1 MDAELSENPDLAWE
15 LDDFNHRQ
23 RAMDFVRQFESTMC
37 VYSSTV
43 EQIYTSYNMFFPQD
57 WDSKLVI
64 IPDPAVFHDTFFHIT
79 PNAVGATG
87 LYIIPGELIEKKGL
101 YLANIDEDRS
111 LGKRQI
117 PFESALRAIIK
128 NRPADDPFLPVLA
141 KGDLREFEESWPV
154 MHLHRVRPRV
164 LAEIS
169 DLDRTS
175 LLNVINEKLDSLFL
189 QSKAN
194 FA

>member
-64 IPDPAVFHDTFFHIT
+64 IPIPQCFTIRFSTSRRT
-79 PNAVGATG
+79 P
-87 LYIIPGELIEKKGL
+87 
-101 YLANIDEDRS
+101 LAPLVCTS
-111 LGKRQI
+111 
-117 PFESALRAIIK
+117 F
-128 NRPADDPFLPVLA
+128 
-141 KGDLREFEESWPV
+141 
-154 MHLHRVRPRV
+154 RV
-164 LAEIS
+164 
-169 DLDRTS
+169 
-175 LLNVINEKLDSLFL
+175 N
-189 QSKAN
+189 
-194 FA
+194 